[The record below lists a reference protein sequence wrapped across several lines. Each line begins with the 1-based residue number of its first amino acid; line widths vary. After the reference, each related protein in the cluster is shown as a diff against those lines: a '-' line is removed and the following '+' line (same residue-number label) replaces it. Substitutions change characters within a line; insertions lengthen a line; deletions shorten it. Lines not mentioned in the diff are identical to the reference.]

1 MPDDTIK
8 NQRPGKCEDA
18 YGNAC
23 QILCSKSSRSL
34 KKRSA
39 YTSCR
44 SSSMRLMIGEREGG
58 GGIWNA
64 EFGIRN
70 SESRTARQYRI
81 PSRAGK
87 RPCGEKILPSS
98 TTHTVARRE
107 APLSEYGGRSYRSA
121 IYAAQLPRPLRFMA
135 GAANEA
141 LRIRPD
147 GVRMVTSRARLR
159 YMVECG
165 PAARNQISIASD
177 RLLPALNSDIWLSAG
192 SAPKLE

>member
-1 MPDDTIK
+1 M
-8 NQRPGKCEDA
+8 RRRLWKCVSDFVLEVLKIAEKTLGIYKLPLLVDA
-18 YGNAC
+18 IND
-23 QILCSKSSRSL
+23 R
-34 KKRSA
+34 
-39 YTSCR
+39 
-44 SSSMRLMIGEREGG
+44 GERRNHRLSGEGR
-58 GGIWNA
+58 
-64 EFGIRN
+64 RN
-70 SESRTARQYRI
+70 SEFGMRNSE
-81 PSRAGK
+81 
-87 RPCGEKILPSS
+87 CGIRDGAAVP
-98 TTHTVARRE
+98 HTVARRE

-177 RLLPALNSDIWLSAG
+177 RPLPALNSDIWLSAG